1 LEVRVDKFRDTLNLL
16 KPAIPK
22 KTAIPI
28 LKSVLLDDGK
38 AIATDLQTSVVIDL
52 PEADGKCLVPH
63 AEVSELLKFV
73 PGNEKLTIEWAKKS
87 INLSW
92 DGGKAAYP
100 AADPADYPKA
110 IPDEKSMVEKDVD
123 GTILVKALTSM
134 APYAAKEETR
144 AVLAGVSLYLG
155 EKVQA
160 AAGDGFRMVVDDLP
174 LSYPAQHT
182 IIVPNGAI
190 PVIAHVWDKTSPVAA
205 LAASLVQQVTAKRT
219 LNLALGGGK
228 ENAAPTWASLQFGKS
243 MVIFKLIQGNS
254 PDFKALIPVPTKKVQ
269 VMAPD
274 FETAVLRVK
283 EIAKENS
290 GIVRLVWTETEL
302 TVSAKSEEKGESEAT
317 IPASAMDGPG
327 HIALNV
333 SYLVEYLKGKGSFVT
348 FGVTNDSSPVLFQY
362 PRTPATVVMPMMVQ
376 W

>member
-1 LEVRVDKFRDTLNLL
+1 MEVRVDKFRDTLNLL

-22 KTAIPI
+22 KIAIPI

-38 AIATDLQTSVVIDL
+38 AIATDLTTSVVVDL
-52 PEADGKCLVPH
+52 PEVEGKILVPH

-73 PGNEKLTIEWAKKS
+73 PGNEKLTIETAGKT
-87 INLSW
+87 IRLSW
-92 DGGKAAYP
+92 DGGKASYP

-110 IPDEKSMVEKDVD
+110 IPDEKPMVEKDVD
-123 GTILVKALTSM
+123 GTILMKALSSM

-144 AVLAGVSLYLG
+144 PVLAGVSLYLG
-155 EKVQA
+155 EQVQA
-160 AAGDGFRMVVDDLP
+160 AAGDGFRMVVDNLP

-190 PVIAHVWDKTSPVAA
+190 PILAHVWAKTPLVAG

-219 LNLALGGGK
+219 LNLALGDGK
-228 ENAAPTWASLQFGKS
+228 DNAAPTWASLRFGKS
-243 MVIFKLIQGNS
+243 RVIFKLIEGNP

-274 FETAVLRVK
+274 FERAALSVK
-283 EIAKENS
+283 DIAKEAS

-302 TVSAKSEEKGESEAT
+302 TVSAKSEENGESEAK
-317 IPASAMDGPG
+317 IPANAEDGPG
-327 HIALNV
+327 HIALNL

-348 FGVTNDSSPVLFQY
+348 FGITAANSPILFQY
-362 PRTPATVVMPMMVQ
+362 PRTPVTVVMPMFVQ